1 MPLGGSEYSS
11 ANTLRWILPSAY
23 YCSSTEWQRINGRTK
38 NAGDNFPIHCETRR
52 WLAASERWERAALNV
67 TANFSQNKK
76 KLGAFFELW
85 LSFYLWPRLLSIRPL
100 DKKGFLWREVAS
112 WPRESHEFHILV
124 FKRSLEV
131 LIKDMEMGLQWS
143 PQWSPIFAVSKK
155 LVQFVDLKRFLRA
168 SKRES
173 LTT

>member
-76 KLGAFFELW
+76 NLEHSLNFDWAFIFDQDCSPLDRLIRRAFF
-85 LSFYLWPRLLSIRPL
+85 
-100 DKKGFLWREVAS
+100 REKSRAG
-112 WPRESHEFHILV
+112 RASHEFHILV

-143 PQWSPIFAVSKK
+143 PQWSLIFAVSKSS
-155 LVQFVDLKRFLRA
+155 F
-168 SKRES
+168 S
-173 LTT
+173 LSISSAF